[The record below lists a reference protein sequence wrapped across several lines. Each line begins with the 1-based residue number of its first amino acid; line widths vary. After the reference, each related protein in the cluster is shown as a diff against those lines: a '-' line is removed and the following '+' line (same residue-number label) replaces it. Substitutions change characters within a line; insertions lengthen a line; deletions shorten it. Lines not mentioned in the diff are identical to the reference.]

1 MNLPVEKLREVRSRT
16 GLGLLDCKQ
25 ALEQA
30 GGDVEQAVE
39 MLRRKGLVQAERKF
53 TRPTTEGVVDA
64 YIHPGARLGVLVE
77 VNCETDFVARTQEL
91 KGFAHDIAL
100 HIAACDPLAI
110 SREDLPQEVVE
121 RERAIYEAQARESG
135 KPPEVVARIVSGKL
149 AKFYADVC
157 LLEQPFVKAP
167 EKTVGEY
174 LKEQIVRFGENIKV
188 KRFARFKLGE

>member
-1 MNLPVEKLREVRSRT
+1 MKLPVEKLREVRSRT
-16 GLGLLDCKQ
+16 GLGILDCKQ
-25 ALEQA
+25 ALDRV
-30 GGDVEQAVE
+30 GGNVEQAVE
-39 MLRRKGLVQAERKF
+39 MLRRKGLAQAERKF
-53 TRPTTEGVVDA
+53 TRPTTDGIVEA

-91 KGFAHDIAL
+91 KEFVHDIAL
-100 HIAACDPLAI
+100 HIAACDPLAV

-121 RERAIYEAQARESG
+121 RERAIYEAQAQESG
-135 KPPEVVARIVSGKL
+135 KPPEVVARIVSGRL
-149 AKFYADVC
+149 TKFYADVC

-174 LKEQIVRFGENIKV
+174 LKEQVVRFGENIRV